1 MPAMWDTQA
10 QSLGRKDSLEKEK
23 ASLSSILPWRISWT
37 EVPGG
42 VQSMESQR
50 VGHDWVTNIFLT
62 LRSNVVVNIIH
73 IFLCGSEFQHG
84 EGGIYHNRS
93 YTPWVKCLTFISQR
107 IYRCIDYLIKGNVLT
122 FLSNLA

>member
-1 MPAMWDTQA
+1 MIKNMPAMWDTQA

-50 VGHDWVTNIFLT
+50 VGHD
-62 LRSNVVVNIIH
+62 
-73 IFLCGSEFQHG
+73 
-84 EGGIYHNRS
+84 
-93 YTPWVKCLTFISQR
+93 
-107 IYRCIDYLIKGNVLT
+107 
-122 FLSNLA
+122 